1 MKINIKQAIRIFFQ
15 NPSLEMVFIEAIAN
29 SLDAG
34 ATQIDVNI
42 AIEALDKPETLKLEI
57 KDNGEGFTDERYKKF
72 CELLKVEED
81 THKGVGRLVY
91 LFYFEKISI
100 SSKYEGKHRTFTYD
114 DEFDE
119 NNSDMQVVDIID
131 EAVQETSIIFE
142 NCSLQRLS
150 SYNIVQPEY
159 LRQRVLEEFYP
170 RLYLMKEDKK
180 ELTVSICLDLKKVN
194 KKQIIG
200 NRNAQVLLSDIPELQ
215 EEEINADNIRMFED
229 MKVNYSIQEQ
239 EHISQTNIITALCID
254 NRTYN
259 LKDIVSAENLPL
271 GYEMIFL
278 LSSTLFNGQLDPSRQ
293 TLTLNEVTKKG
304 IVRLFRNKVSEIIQ
318 REIPSIKERNNETKL
333 SLTKNYP
340 HLIGYFDE
348 DEVGIIA
355 RSKAIEDAQQKF
367 LRDQK
372 EILEASSLSDEK
384 YEKALDVSSR
394 TLAEYILYRE
404 KIISKLE
411 DVTSENSETDIHNL
425 ILPKGTILKD
435 HTDLSSIYSNNL
447 WLLDDKYM
455 TYTTACSEKTMKVF
469 LEEITQEKTDVKD
482 STAPDIA
489 IIFSN
494 NPEDDENKKVDVVI
508 VELKKRGIKLAK
520 TEEAI
525 SQLKQRATKIMKHYP
540 DKIQRVWFYAIVE
553 FNDEFKLSLKNED
566 YTPLYSKDSLYYKEN
581 KIYLNLED
589 ETPYLI
595 GTYILSID
603 AFISDSK
610 SRNATFLQMLKDG
623 FRKESEVADTEELTK
638 QEKNNLI

>member
-119 NNSDMQVVDIID
+119 NNSDMQVVDID

-159 LRQRVLEEFYP
+159 LRKRILEEFYP

-180 ELTVSICLDLKKVN
+180 ELTVSIDLYLKKVN

-200 NRNAQVLLSDIPELQ
+200 NRSAQVLLSDIPELQ

-278 LSSTLFNGQLDPSRQ
+278 LSSTLFNGQVDPSRQ

-304 IVRLFRNKVSEIIQ
+304 VVRLFRNKVSEIIQ

-372 EILEASSLSDEK
+372 EILEAGSLSDEK

-435 HTDLSSIYSNNL
+435 YTDLSSIYSNNL

-540 DKIQRVWFYAIVE
+540 NKIQRVWFYAIVE

>member
-34 ATQIDVNI
+34 ANKIDVNI
-42 AIEALDKPETLKLEI
+42 SIEALDKPETLKLEI
-57 KDNGEGFTDERYKKF
+57 KDNGEGFTDERFKKF

-81 THKGVGRLVY
+81 THKGIGRLVY
-91 LFYFEKISI
+91 LSYFDKISV
-100 SSKYEGKHRTFTYD
+100 SSKYDGKHRIFTYD
-114 DEFDE
+114 NEFDE
-119 NNSDMQVVDIID
+119 NNSDVQVIDID
-131 EAVQETSIIFE
+131 EVLKETSIVFE
-142 NCSLQRLS
+142 DCLLKKLS
-150 SYNIVQPEY
+150 NYNIVFPEY
-159 LRQRVLEEFYP
+159 LRKRILEEFYP

-180 ELTVSICLDLKKVN
+180 ELTISINLDVQKVN

-200 NRNAQVLLSDIPELQ
+200 NRSAQILLSDIPELK
-215 EEEINADNIRMFED
+215 EEDINADNIRMFED

-278 LSSTLFNGQLDPSRQ
+278 LSSTLFNGQVDPSRQ
-293 TLTLNEVTKKG
+293 TLTLNEVAKKG
-304 IVRLFRNKVSEIIQ
+304 VIKLFRNKVSEIIQ

-355 RSKAIEDAQQKF
+355 RSKAIEDAQHKF

-372 EILEASSLSDEK
+372 EILEASSLNDEK
-384 YEKALDVSSR
+384 YDKALDVSSR

-404 KIISKLE
+404 KIIGKLE
-411 DVTSENSETDIHNL
+411 DVTSKDSETDIHNI
-425 ILPKGTILKD
+425 ILPKGTVLKD
-435 HTDLSSIYSNNL
+435 HTDLSTIYSNNL

-455 TYTTACSEKTMKVF
+455 TYTTALSDKTMKTII
-469 LEEITQEKTDVKD
+469 EEITKETSDIKD
-482 STAPDIA
+482 TTEPDIA

-494 NPEDDENKKVDVVI
+494 NPDEEKNKKVDVVI

-525 SQLKQRATKIMKHYP
+525 SQLKQRATKLMKHYP
-540 DKIQRVWFYAIVE
+540 DKIQRIWFYAIVE
-553 FNDEFKLSLKNED
+553 FNDEFKLSLKNEE

-581 KIYLNLED
+581 KIYLKLDD
-589 ETPYLI
+589 EVPYLI
-595 GTYILSID
+595 GTYVLSID
-603 AFISDSK
+603 AFINDAK
-610 SRNATFLQMLKDG
+610 ARNSTFLQLLKEG
-623 FRKESEVADTEELTK
+623 FKKHIE
-638 QEKNNLI
+638 

>member
-278 LSSTLFNGQLDPSRQ
+278 LSSTLFNGQVDPSRQ

>member
-278 LSSTLFNGQLDPSRQ
+278 LSSTLFNGQVDPSRQ

-384 YEKALDVSSR
+384 YEKALDISSR

>member
-15 NPSLEMVFIEAIAN
+15 NPSLEMIFVEAIAN

-34 ATQIDVNI
+34 ATQIEVNI

-100 SSKYEGKHRTFTYD
+100 SSKYEGKHRTFMYD
-114 DEFDE
+114 NEFDE
-119 NNSDMQVVDIID
+119 NNSDMQVVDINKV
-131 EAVQETSIIFE
+131 VQETSIIFE
-142 NCSLQRLS
+142 DCSLQRLC
-150 SYNIVQPEY
+150 SYNIVYPEY
-159 LRQRVLEEFYP
+159 LRKRILEEFYP

-180 ELTVSICLDLKKVN
+180 DLTISINLDVQKVN

-200 NRNAQVLLSDIPELQ
+200 SRNAQVLLSDIPDLQ
-215 EEEINADNIRMFED
+215 EEEVNADMIKMFED
-229 MKVNYSIQEQ
+229 MRVNYSIQEQ

-278 LSSTLFNGQLDPSRQ
+278 LSSTLFNGQVDPSRQ

-304 IVRLFRNKVSEIIQ
+304 VVKLFRNKISEIIQ
-318 REIPSIKERNNETKL
+318 REIPSIKEKNKETKL

-372 EILEASSLSDEK
+372 EILEANTLSDEK
-384 YEKALDVSSR
+384 YEKALDISSR

-411 DVTSENSETDIHNL
+411 DVTSEDSETDIHNL

-455 TYTTACSEKTMKVF
+455 TYTTAFSEKTMKVF
-469 LEEITQEKTDVKD
+469 LEEIIQEKTDVKD

-489 IIFSN
+489 IVFSN
-494 NPEDDENKKVDVVI
+494 NPEDDANKKVDVVI
-508 VELKKRGIKLAK
+508 IELKKRGIKLAK

-623 FRKESEVADTEELTK
+623 FRKENEVSDTEELIK
-638 QEKNNLI
+638 QENTI